1 MFEFIDSF
9 SNTLSFAGYR
19 YRLFTQYNTEWVVVK
34 DTSTY
39 MYIKNN
45 MTFEEKKHQI
55 LITDP
60 TFLFHAVLC
69 IFADVT
75 HTTEVHNNYQ

>member
-1 MFEFIDSF
+1 
-9 SNTLSFAGYR
+9 
-19 YRLFTQYNTEWVVVK
+19 
-34 DTSTY
+34 
-39 MYIKNN
+39 